1 MRKPTL
7 TTLRDSMPSSQT
19 GQAAFDS
26 GLATRASVRPPIGEP
41 GNVGSSSWLALPA
54 LFDEHGGCNAFLP
67 SPAKQVL
74 QCNPCLHIGVA
85 SDSSSP
91 EAVSP
96 QCDRGSVP
104 KASHHAFGPRSR
116 LGTEGFHVRR
126 RERFVWS
133 HFFPRSV
140 GFGPTA
146 SRAIGAFTMAPSM
159 LCHDHAIPSISSYS
173 ANPLRQSF
181 TKTPFFFHSRK
192 YLCTELALPNSDFGK
207 AFHWHPVRKTYTMPS
222 STLRGSMG
230 FRPPPGRRKYL
241 CFLSRR
247 GFEMSGLACSQK
259 SSEIVHDLM
268 AFMQHIYTIMTPI
281 WQAFIYG

>member
-1 MRKPTL
+1 
-7 TTLRDSMPSSQT
+7 MPSSQT
-19 GQAAFDS
+19 GQVAS
-26 GLATRASVRPPIGEP
+26 GTGLATTASFPPPIGEP
-41 GNVGSSSWLALPA
+41 DSVGSFSWLAPLG
-54 LFDEHGGCNAFLP
+54 LFDEHGECNGVPP
-67 SPAKQVL
+67 SPAKRGL
-74 QCNPCLHIGVA
+74 LYSPCLHIGAVSA
-85 SDSSSP
+85 SSFP

-96 QCDRGSVP
+96 QCDQGSVL
-104 KASHHAFGPRSR
+104 KALHHAFGLRSR

-126 RERFVWS
+126 RERFASS

-192 YLCTELALPNSDFGK
+192 YLCTELALPNSDLGK
-207 AFHWHPVRKTYTMPS
+207 AFHWHPVRKTYTMAS
-222 STLRGSMG
+222 STLRGSMR
-230 FRPPPGRRKYL
+230 FRPPPGRRTYL
-241 CFLSRR
+241 RFVSRR
-247 GFEMSGLACSQK
+247 GFEMSGLAFSQK
-259 SSEIVHDLM
+259 LSEIVHDLM
-268 AFMQHIYTIMTPI
+268 AFMKHSYTTRTEI

>member
-7 TTLRDSMPSSQT
+7 TMLRDSMPSSQT

-26 GLATRASVRPPIGEP
+26 GLATKASVRPPIGEP
-41 GNVGSSSWLALPA
+41 DSGGSFSWFALLR
-54 LFDEHGGCNAFLP
+54 LFDEHRERSAVLP

-74 QCNPCLHIGVA
+74 LCNPCLRIGVV

-96 QCDRGSVP
+96 QYDRGLVS
-104 KASHHAFGPRSR
+104 KASHHAFGLRSR

-173 ANPLRQSF
+173 ANDVF
-181 TKTPFFFHSRK
+181 
-192 YLCTELALPNSDFGK
+192 K
-207 AFHWHPVRKTYTMPS
+207 AFLLWRSVNFSILNHDREPFRCRLFVAIACYKIGNI
-222 STLRGSMG
+222 TLRG
-230 FRPPPGRRKYL
+230 
-241 CFLSRR
+241 
-247 GFEMSGLACSQK
+247 
-259 SSEIVHDLM
+259 
-268 AFMQHIYTIMTPI
+268 
-281 WQAFIYG
+281 

>member
-7 TTLRDSMPSSQT
+7 TMLRDSMPSSQT

-41 GNVGSSSWLALPA
+41 DSVGSFSWFALLR
-54 LFDEHGGCNAFLP
+54 LFDEHRERSAVLP

-74 QCNPCLHIGVA
+74 LCNPCLRIGVV

-116 LGTEGFHVRR
+116 LGREGFHVRR
-126 RERFVWS
+126 RERFVSS

-192 YLCTELALPNSDFGK
+192 YLCTELALPNSDLGK
-207 AFHWHPVRKTYTMPS
+207 AFHWHPVRKTYTMAS

-241 CFLSRR
+241 RFISRR

-268 AFMQHIYTIMTPI
+268 AFMKHSYTTRTAI

>member
-41 GNVGSSSWLALPA
+41 DSVGSFSWLAPLR
-54 LFDEHGGCNAFLP
+54 LFDEHGEYNADLP

-74 QCNPCLHIGVA
+74 LYNPCLRIGVV

-116 LGTEGFHVRR
+116 LGREGFHVRR
-126 RERFVWS
+126 RERFASS

-159 LCHDHAIPSISSYS
+159 LCQDHAIPSISSYS

-192 YLCTELALPNSDFGK
+192 YLCTELALPNSDLGK
-207 AFHWHPVRKTYTMPS
+207 AFHWHPVRKTYTMAS

-241 CFLSRR
+241 RFISRR

-268 AFMQHIYTIMTPI
+268 AFMRHSDITSTAI
-281 WQAFIYG
+281 W

>member
-1 MRKPTL
+1 
-7 TTLRDSMPSSQT
+7 MPSSQT
-19 GQAAFDS
+19 GQAAFGS
-26 GLATRASVRPPIGEP
+26 GLATRASFRPPIGEP
-41 GNVGSSSWLALPA
+41 GSGGPFSSLAPLR
-54 LFDEHGGCNAFLP
+54 LFDEHGECNGVVP
-67 SPAKQVL
+67 SPAMQDPL
-74 QCNPCLHIGVA
+74 CNPCLRIDVVSA
-85 SDSSSP
+85 ACSP
-91 EAVSP
+91 EVVSQ

-241 CFLSRR
+241 RFISRR
-247 GFEMSGLACSQK
+247 GFKMSGLACSQK

-268 AFMQHIYTIMTPI
+268 AFMQHSYTIMTSI

>member
-19 GQAAFDS
+19 GQAAFGS
-26 GLATRASVRPPIGEP
+26 GLATRASFRPPIGEP
-41 GNVGSSSWLALPA
+41 GSGGPFSSLAPLR
-54 LFDEHGGCNAFLP
+54 LFDEHGECNGVVP
-67 SPAKQVL
+67 SPAMQDPL
-74 QCNPCLHIGVA
+74 CNPCLRIDVVSA
-85 SDSSSP
+85 SCSP
-91 EAVSP
+91 EVVSQ

-192 YLCTELALPNSDFGK
+192 YLCTELALPNSDRGK
-207 AFHWHPVRKTYTMPS
+207 AFHWHPVRKTYTIAS

-241 CFLSRR
+241 RFIHRR
-247 GFEMSGLACSQK
+247 GFEISGLARSQN

-268 AFMQHIYTIMTPI
+268 AFMAHNYTMTKQI
-281 WQAFIYG
+281 

>member
-7 TTLRDSMPSSQT
+7 ATLRDSMPSSQT
-19 GQAAFDS
+19 GQAAFGS
-26 GLATRASVRPPIGEP
+26 GLATRASFRPPIGEP
-41 GNVGSSSWLALPA
+41 GSERPFSSLAPLR
-54 LFDEHGGCNAFLP
+54 LFDEHGECNDVVP
-67 SPAKQVL
+67 WPAMQDPL
-74 QCNPCLHIGVA
+74 CNPCLRIDVVSA
-85 SDSSSP
+85 SCSP
-91 EAVSP
+91 EVVSQ

-104 KASHHAFGPRSR
+104 KVSHHAFGLRSR

-241 CFLSRR
+241 RFLSRR

-268 AFMQHIYTIMTPI
+268 AFMQHSYTIMTSI

>member
-1 MRKPTL
+1 
-7 TTLRDSMPSSQT
+7 MPSSQT
-19 GQAAFDS
+19 GQAAFGS
-26 GLATRASVRPPIGEP
+26 GLATRASFRPPIGEP
-41 GNVGSSSWLALPA
+41 GSGGPFSSLAPLR
-54 LFDEHGGCNAFLP
+54 LFDEHGECNGVVP
-67 SPAKQVL
+67 SPAMQDPL
-74 QCNPCLHIGVA
+74 CNPCLRIDVVSA
-85 SDSSSP
+85 ACSP
-91 EAVSP
+91 EVVSQ

-241 CFLSRR
+241 RFPSRR

-268 AFMQHIYTIMTPI
+268 AFMQHSYTIMTSI